1 MDAPRKGGGS
11 VSERLEGALARALQG
26 VHSPAGLAEALGR
39 FFAAS
44 RVVAEAVLVWPE
56 SEAVCR
62 AFWVRPGEPP
72 LPWSGPAAAFRGGQA
87 PPFPGPRGREA
98 PWAAG
103 TPLRL
108 NLIPEEPEGPF
119 LLYRPSA
126 GTEEFEER
134 CGPILRTVAA
144 LFKQNAVLSAG
155 KAQWE
160 KAFDAAAEVFVLHD
174 PSGRIF
180 RANLALARLTNL
192 PIRRCVGGLCAD
204 LLPGLCTPFDAARR
218 SWRDP
223 ASGRFFS
230 VTTQWVNLEGEE
242 AALHVLRDVTEE
254 RKIQALE
261 AEHRQLEFTR
271 NLLQGVAHEIRNPVF
286 AVQTL
291 LQAMALR
298 GIGGREAAE
307 FTEKALAEIQRVDS
321 VVRRF
326 LQLAFLEDGTEPE
339 RAPLEGLAE
348 EAWREAARG
357 LEQGAL
363 PHLSLSPEA
372 RRAFVR
378 VHRRSFVLA
387 LAELL
392 ANAASFSPPGATVH
406 LSAVWEDAGTLRIE
420 VRDLGPGVAEAAAG
434 RIFEPFFTT
443 RPRKTGLGLTLA
455 RAAVEREG
463 GSLSLGTCPTGSPGA
478 LFLVRLPA
486 EETNTGEK
494 GP

>member
-1 MDAPRKGGGS
+1 MDAPREDGGS
-11 VSERLEGALARALQG
+11 VSERLEGALARALHG
-26 VHSPAGLAEALGR
+26 ARSPAGLAESLAR
-39 FFAAS
+39 FFADSGA
-44 RVVAEAVLVWPE
+44 VEEAVLVWPE
-56 SEAVCR
+56 SEAFYR

-72 LPWSGPAAAFRGGQA
+72 VPWSGPAAAFQDGRV
-87 PPFPGPRGREA
+87 PPFPGTRGREI
-98 PWAAG
+98 PFAG
-103 TPLRL
+103 EKPRTLKL
-108 NLIPEEPEGPF
+108 VPEEPQGPF
-119 LLYRPSA
+119 LLHRPSA

-134 CGPILRTVAA
+134 CGPILRTVAFLVKRNA
-144 LFKQNAVLSAG
+144 LLSAG

-174 PSGRIF
+174 PSGRVF
-180 RANLALARLTNL
+180 RANLALARLANL
-192 PIRRCVGGLCAD
+192 PIRQCVGRRCAD

-218 SWRDP
+218 SWSDP

-230 VTTQWVNLEGEE
+230 VTTQWVNLEGQE

-254 RKIQALE
+254 RKVHALE

-271 NLLQGVAHEIRNPVF
+271 NLLQGVAHEIRNPIF

-291 LQAMALR
+291 LQAMALK
-298 GIGGREAAE
+298 GIGGQEAAE
-307 FTEKALAEIQRVDS
+307 FTEKALAEIQRLDS

-387 LAELL
+387 LTELL
-392 ANAASFSPPGATVH
+392 ANAAAYSPPGAAVH
-406 LSAVWEDAGTLRIE
+406 LSAVREDPGGLRIE
-420 VRDLGPGVAEAAAG
+420 VRDLGPGVEETVAE

-463 GSLSLGTCPTGSPGA
+463 GSLSLGTCPPGSPGA
-478 LFLVRLPA
+478 LFLVRFP
-486 EETNTGEK
+486 EEEASTGEK
-494 GP
+494 GR